1 MQTKLTLRLDARLVE
16 TAKAYA
22 RDHGKSVSQVVADF
36 FTALDQA
43 SAAHEAGANTHAPL
57 APITQSLVGVLRD
70 ISIDEAEYRT
80 YLEQKY
86 L

>member
-22 RDHGKSVSQVVADF
+22 RDHGKSVSQVVADY
-36 FTALDQA
+36 FTALDHA
-43 SAAHEAGANTHAPL
+43 SAVNETGASVPL
-57 APITQSLVGVLRD
+57 APVTQSLVGILRD
-70 ISIDEAEYRT
+70 VDVDQADYRS

>member
-22 RDHGKSVSQVVADF
+22 RHHGKSVSQVVADY
-36 FTALDQA
+36 FTALDHA
-43 SAAHEAGANTHAPL
+43 SAGHEHGTSVSL
-57 APITQSLVGVLRD
+57 APITQSLVGILRD
-70 ISIDEAEYRT
+70 VDIDEADYRS